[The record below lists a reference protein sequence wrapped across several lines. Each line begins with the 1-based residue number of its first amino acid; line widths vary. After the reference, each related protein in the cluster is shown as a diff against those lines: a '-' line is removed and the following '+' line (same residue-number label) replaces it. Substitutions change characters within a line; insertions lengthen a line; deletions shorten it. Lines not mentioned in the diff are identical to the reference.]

1 LGSFFNRESHRRRAY
16 RESLSEACVGL
27 EVLVGKVWVV
37 FLTGRATGEEL
48 QGDLIRGVCGA

>member
-1 LGSFFNRESHRRRAY
+1 LRQGGREAER
-16 RESLSEACVGL
+16 
-27 EVLVGKVWVV
+27 VGKGCGSRVCRWERFGEF